1 MYKRANDCDRWRHLA
16 INFHIPPSIR
26 LRKCVQSRFSLQMQL
41 QVLEPMMRLFYGGK
55 NLRKIPLPLSRP
67 SNQLS
72 VIITLKKIKIY
83 SKSIALSL
91 REIDDV

>member
-1 MYKRANDCDRWRHLA
+1 MRSKSIFIANA
-16 INFHIPPSIR
+16 IASFR
-26 LRKCVQSRFSLQMQL
+26 TDD
-41 QVLEPMMRLFYGGK
+41 ETFYGGK